1 MPTTLLAFVVTLG
14 VLIIFHEWGHY
25 RMARACGVKVLRF
38 SLGFGPVLG
47 RWKRGADGTEF
58 VLSLLPLGGYVRLLD
73 DRFDAVPPDRLHE
86 SLNQKSLWQRSAIV
100 LAGPMANLVLAV
112 LLFAAA
118 GMVGQEEPVAVLGS
132 PQSGSLAD
140 AAGLRAGD
148 RVQAWSDDGQDWQD
162 VRGMPDVTWQLARAV
177 GDRRPLYLSVSQ
189 GEGHSAR
196 QVKLDT
202 DALGSRDLDADN
214 LRRIGLG
221 GVWME
226 PVLGAIQPDS
236 PAQAANLRAGDRVIS
251 VNDRAIADLSAFQQA
266 VRQSLV
272 EGCVQPMRLVVQ
284 RGGESIETVV
294 TPRLEGANGQFIPRI
309 GVGFGGT
316 PALVTVHYGP
326 MEAVQQG
333 LTRTWQFSTH
343 SLKTLWRM
351 LTGEASVKNLSSFI
365 TIADYAGQS
374 ARLGAAAFLG
384 FLASVSV
391 SLGVLNL
398 LPVPMLDGGHLMYY
412 LFEGLSGR
420 PVSERWR
427 RLLERVGITVLLL
440 MMSLALFNDLTR
452 QRVRTETSAC
462 PDSCLSQCAPK

>member
-1 MPTTLLAFVVTLG
+1 
-14 VLIIFHEWGHY
+14 
-25 RMARACGVKVLRF
+25 
-38 SLGFGPVLG
+38 
-47 RWKRGADGTEF
+47 
-58 VLSLLPLGGYVRLLD
+58 
-73 DRFDAVPPDRLHE
+73 
-86 SLNQKSLWQRSAIV
+86 
-100 LAGPMANLVLAV
+100 
-112 LLFAAA
+112 
-118 GMVGQEEPVAVLGS
+118 
-132 PQSGSLAD
+132 
-140 AAGLRAGD
+140 
-148 RVQAWSDDGQDWQD
+148 VQAWSDDGQDWQD
-162 VRGMPDVTWQLARAV
+162 VRGMSDLSWQLARAV
-177 GDRRPLYLSVSQ
+177 GDRRPLYLSVSS
-189 GEGHSAR
+189 GEGHSSR
-196 QVKLDT
+196 QVMLET
-202 DALGSRDLDADN
+202 QTLGSRDLDAEN
-214 LRRIGLG
+214 MRRIGLG

-236 PAQAANLRAGDRVIS
+236 PAQAAGLRAGDRVLS
-251 VNDRAIADLSAFQQA
+251 VNDRPMPDLSAFQQS

-272 EGCVQPMRLVVQ
+272 DGCVQAMRVQVQ
-284 RGGESIETVV
+284 RGGEVIDTVV
-294 TPRLEGANGQFIPRI
+294 TPRLEGVNGQFIPRV
-309 GVGFGGT
+309 GVGFGGR
-316 PALVTVHYGP
+316 PAMVTVHYGP
-326 MEAVQQG
+326 VEAVQQG

>member
-1 MPTTLLAFVVTLG
+1 MYTALAFVVTLG

-47 RWKRGADGTEF
+47 RWQKGPDGTEF

-73 DRFDAVPPDRLHE
+73 DRFDAVPPDQLHT
-86 SLNQKSLWQRSAIV
+86 SLNRKSLWQRSAIV
-100 LAGPMANLVLAV
+100 LAGPVANLVLAV

-118 GMVGQEEPVAVLGS
+118 GMVGQDEPKAVLGS
-132 PQSGSLAD
+132 PQPGSLAEQ
-140 AAGLRAGD
+140 AGLRPGD
-148 RVQAWSDDGQDWQD
+148 WVQAWSEDGQDWQD
-162 VRGMPDVTWQLARAV
+162 IRGMSDVTWQLARAV
-177 GDRRPLYLSVSQ
+177 GDRRPLYLSVSH
-189 GEGHSAR
+189 GEGHSRR
-196 QVKLDT
+196 QIQLDT
-202 DALGSRDLDADN
+202 QSLGSRDLDAAN

-226 PVLGAIQPDS
+226 PVLGSIVNGS
-236 PAQAANLRAGDRVIS
+236 PAEAAGLHPGDRVLS
-251 VNDRAIADLSAFQQA
+251 VNDKPITDLAAFQQA
-266 VRQSLV
+266 VRASLV
-272 EGCVQPMRLVVQ
+272 EGCVQPMRLVLL
-284 RGGESIETVV
+284 RGGEPLERTL
-294 TPRLEGANGQFIPRI
+294 TPRLEGAGGQFIPRI

-316 PALVTVHYGP
+316 PEMVTVHYGP
-326 MEAVQQG
+326 VEAVVQG

-343 SLKTLWRM
+343 SLKTLWHM
-351 LTGEASVKNLSSFI
+351 LTGESSVKNLSSFI

-427 RLLERVGITVLLL
+427 RQLERAGIAVLLL

>member
-1 MPTTLLAFVVTLG
+1 MVTLLAFVVTLG
-14 VLIIFHEWGHY
+14 VLIIIHEWGHY

-47 RWKRGADGTEF
+47 RWQKTPDDTEF
-58 VLSLLPLGGYVRLLD
+58 VLSLLPLGGYVRMLD
-73 DRFDAVPPDRLHE
+73 DRVDAVSPDQLSQ
-86 SLNQKSLWQRSAIV
+86 SLNRKSLWQRAAIV

-112 LLFAAA
+112 LLFAAV
-118 GMVGQEEPVAVLGS
+118 GLVGQEEPKAVLGS
-132 PQSGSLAD
+132 PQPGSLAEQ
-140 AAGLRAGD
+140 AGLRPGD
-148 RVQAWSDDGQDWQD
+148 QVQAWSEDGQDWQE
-162 VRGMPDVTWQLARAV
+162 VRGMSDVTWQLARAV
-177 GDRRPLYLSVSQ
+177 GDLRPLYLSVSQ
-189 GEGHSAR
+189 GEGHGRR
-196 QVKLDT
+196 QVKLQT
-202 DALGSRDLDADN
+202 QSLGSRDLDAAT
-214 LRRIGLG
+214 LQRIGLG

-226 PVLGAIQPDS
+226 PVLGGIVKGS
-236 PAQAANLRAGDRVIS
+236 PAESAGLHPGDRVLT
-251 VNDRAIADLSAFQQA
+251 VNDRPVPDIAAFQQF
-266 VRQSLV
+266 VRGSLV
-272 EGCVQPMRLVVQ
+272 DGCVQPLSVVVL
-284 RGGESIETVV
+284 RGGQPLPLTL
-294 TPRLEGANGQFIPRI
+294 TPRLEGVSGRYVPRV
-309 GVGFGGT
+309 GVGFGGA
-316 PALVTVHYGP
+316 PEMVTVHYGP
-326 MEAVQQG
+326 VEAVAQG

-343 SLKTLWRM
+343 SLKTLWHM
-351 LTGEASVKNLSSFI
+351 LLGESSVKNLSSFI

-427 RLLERVGITVLLL
+427 RQLERAGIAVLLL

-462 PDSCLSQCAPK
+462 PDSCLSRCAPT